1 MGKTKNS
8 SRSKTIKIIK
18 IKKKFKE
25 KVLREVFVLP
35 SNPLSTWKISFF
47 FIKKSNGKSIINA
60 DNNKDKEKTITILIA
75 SRVGPRI
82 VIPEEA
88 SNMPS
93 TSRVGSKIFHFKK
106 NIPIKLS
113 DFVVAHFHYIYIV
126 FYFYFFN

>member
-47 FIKKSNGKSIINA
+47 FIKKSNGKSIINT
-60 DNNKDKEKTITILIA
+60 DNNKDKEKTITILISFSKNKSLHYCYYNFMTISIA
-75 SRVGPRI
+75 ELAKI
-82 VIPEEA
+82 IPVKPPTV
-88 SNMPS
+88 N
-93 TSRVGSKIFHFKK
+93 KNKK
-106 NIPIKLS
+106 PITQ
-113 DFVVAHFHYIYIV
+113 
-126 FYFYFFN
+126 